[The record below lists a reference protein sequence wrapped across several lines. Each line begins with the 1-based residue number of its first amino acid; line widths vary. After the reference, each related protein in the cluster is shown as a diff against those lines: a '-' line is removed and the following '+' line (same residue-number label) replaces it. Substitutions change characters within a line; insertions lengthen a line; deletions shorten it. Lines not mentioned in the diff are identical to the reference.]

1 MVFHWCLRLIFMLL
15 AKTGLV
21 AGCVCKEATI
31 LSQFPS
37 EVPVDVCCLN
47 YSGSD
52 FSHVPWSVFTNETN
66 IEILDLSNCN
76 MSSLDINGKE
86 ASGASALQK
95 VYLSHNRLKMLPRRF
110 LANHPSLKELDLSGN
125 LLRELPED
133 FLKDSN
139 NLQKLYLQGNQL
151 QFLPNAILQKPRLQ
165 KLELDGNHWDCSCL
179 LLEGLVAR
187 MDANQT
193 IQLQDLLGNMTCSSP
208 WHLSSRTVLS
218 VRLTDVCRPAG
229 LTALFIVLPLLILS
243 ALLLCW
249 CCGRTRKKKEVPTFS
264 SSKKRP
270 HSSSCNGQKHRSK
283 QQPSAAEQGKAGE
296 GILKNQLLLR
306 PSSTLLGSTRDIYEE
321 VEIKLGSVESLPRVS
336 SCHSSPTEE
345 RQGAQEPDGASKTEL
360 DTVSVTEVLKDSADR
375 EKAYMTQS
383 TEYYSLVPG
392 IELEDSDHGEY
403 ENVDLS

>member
-1 MVFHWCLRLIFMLL
+1 MVFHWILRLIFMLL
-15 AKTGLV
+15 VKTGLV
-21 AGCVCKEATI
+21 AGCVCPAATI
-31 LSQFPS
+31 LSQFPL

-52 FSHVPWSVFTNETN
+52 FSHVPWSVFTNKTN
-66 IEILDLSNCN
+66 IETLDLSNCN
-76 MSSLDINGKE
+76 MSSLDINDKE
-86 ASGASALQK
+86 APRASALQK
-95 VYLSHNRLKMLPRRF
+95 VYLSHNRLKMLPGGF
-110 LANHPSLKELDLSGN
+110 LASHPSLKELDLSGN
-125 LLRELPED
+125 LLQEFPED

-139 NLQKLYLQGNQL
+139 NLQKLYLQENQL
-151 QFLPNAILQKPRLQ
+151 RFLPNTILQMPMLQ

-179 LLEGLVAR
+179 LLEGLEAR
-187 MDANQT
+187 KEANHT
-193 IQLQDLLGNMTCSSP
+193 IKLQDLLGNMTCFSP
-208 WHLSSRTVLS
+208 WHLEGRTVLS
-218 VRLTDVCRPAG
+218 VRLTNVCRPPG

-249 CCGRTRKKKEVPTFS
+249 CCGRTKKKKEVPTFS
-264 SSKKRP
+264 SSKKRS

-283 QQPSAAEQGKAGE
+283 QQPSAPEQGKAGQ

-306 PSSTLLGSTRDIYEE
+306 PASTLLGSTRDIYEE

-336 SCHSSPTEE
+336 SCRSSSTEE
-345 RQGAQEPDGASKTEL
+345 RQGSQEPDGASKTEL
-360 DTVSVTEVLKDSADR
+360 DTESVTEVLKDSADR